1 MKEEYK
7 KTNKIFKDAFD
18 ALNDYFEEK
27 RSDTITEKIEKAQ
40 RDEVALAKFSKGMV
54 GKTNKI
60 NFRILIGQE
69 KEVGDHVY
77 EAVYMDDKKEPYIYA
92 FTVDKGRPINNIL
105 KGFKEEDWNGYKKV
119 EKFKSLEKFIDYA
132 YKDGIYVKKKK
143 EKKEAALVKLIKGLK
158 RSLEAVE
165 TDEKEKSGGAMSPT
179 AKKIAKVVAITAVTT
194 VASVI
199 LTPAVGIVAQE
210 LAGGGQ
216 ITGGVINQAGQAALE
231 GAKSLVD
238 PVNLAKKVV
247 KKTVFKGV
255 GPPSD

>member
-7 KTNKIFKDAFD
+7 KTSKIFKDAFD
-18 ALNDYFEEK
+18 ALSDYFEEK
-27 RSDTITEKIEKAQ
+27 RSDTITEKIEKAK
-40 RDEVALAKFSKGMV
+40 RDEVALAKFSKSMV

-69 KEVGDHVY
+69 KEVGDHIY
-77 EAVYMDDKKEPYIYA
+77 EAVCTDDKKEPYIYA
-92 FTVDKGRPINNIL
+92 FTVEKGRPINNIL
-105 KGFKEEDWNGYKKV
+105 KGFKDDDWNGYKKV

-143 EKKEAALVKLIKGLK
+143 EKKEEALVKLIKGLK

-165 TDEKEKSGGAMSPT
+165 ADEKEKSGGGMSPT
-179 AKKIAKVVAITAVTT
+179 SKKIAKIVAVTAVTT

-199 LTPAVGIVAQE
+199 LTPAVGVVAQE

-216 ITGGVINQAGQAALE
+216 ITGSVLNQAGQAALE
-231 GAKSLVD
+231 GAQSLAD
-238 PVNLAKKVV
+238 PVNIAKKVV
-247 KKTVFKGV
+247 KKTVFKGM
-255 GPPSD
+255 PTKD

>member
-1 MKEEYK
+1 MKDEYK
-7 KTNKIFKDAFD
+7 KTAKIFEDAFD
-18 ALNDYFEEK
+18 ALSDYFEEK
-27 RSDTITEKIEKAQ
+27 RSDTIMEKIEKAQ

-69 KEVGDHVY
+69 KEVGDHIY
-77 EAVYMDDKKEPYIYA
+77 EAVYLDDKKEPYIYA
-92 FTVDKGRPINNIL
+92 FTVNKGRPINNIL

-132 YKDGIYVKKKK
+132 YKNGIYDKKKK
-143 EKKEAALVKLIKGLK
+143 EKKGDALVKLIKGLK

-165 TDEKEKSGGAMSPT
+165 TDDKEKSGGTMSPT

-194 VASVI
+194 VASAL
-199 LTPAVGIVAQE
+199 LTPAVGVVAQE

-231 GAKSLVD
+231 GAKSLAD
-238 PVNLAKKVV
+238 PVNITKKVV
-247 KKTVFKGV
+247 KKTVFKGM
-255 GPPSD
+255 PSKD